1 MQKTNNNESLGTSLE
16 LTSTKN
22 MMLRRILKMKEIQ
35 IREIKEKLITALN
48 KNK

>member
-1 MQKTNNNESLGTSLE
+1 MEKMNNNESLGTSLE

>member
-1 MQKTNNNESLGTSLE
+1 MEKANNNECLGTSLE

-22 MMLRRILKMKEIQ
+22 MMLRRILKVKQIQ
-35 IREIKEKLITALN
+35 IREIKEKLITALK